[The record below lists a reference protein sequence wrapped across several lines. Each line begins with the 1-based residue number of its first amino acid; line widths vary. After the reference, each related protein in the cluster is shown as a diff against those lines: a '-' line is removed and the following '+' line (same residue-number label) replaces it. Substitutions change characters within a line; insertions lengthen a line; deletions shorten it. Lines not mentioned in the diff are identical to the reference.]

1 MLMSDDIF
9 TKIQRIV
16 IAGSGPAGLTAAVYA
31 ARADLEPIMIE
42 GFEAGGQLVT
52 TTHVENYPGFPA
64 GIMGP
69 DLIENMRKQAERF
82 GTRIL
87 RGNIKYV
94 DLQRRPFAVELEDG
108 HRLRT
113 HTFIIATGASAK
125 WLGLESEQMLR
136 RAGGGVTACATCDG
150 AFYRGKEVIVI
161 GGGDT
166 AMEEAMVLTKFASK
180 VTVIHRRDVLRAS
193 KIMQQRAFD
202 NPKIRFIWDTAV
214 EEVLGVEEK
223 RISAVRLHNLKNDE
237 ETIFPTQGMFL
248 AIGHTPNIEF
258 LGNQVKTDA
267 NGFIMVNS
275 PRTTTSIQGVFAAGD
290 VADPIYR
297 QAITAAGTGCAAAL
311 DAERYLEANGLA
323 HPHSLGSSKHEA
335 AV

>member
-1 MLMSDDIF
+1 MNDDLF
-9 TKIQRIV
+9 SETQRIV
-16 IAGSGPAGLTAAVYA
+16 IAGSGPAGLTAAIYA
-31 ARADLEPIMIE
+31 ARADLEPVMIE

-52 TTHVENYPGFPA
+52 TTHVENYPGFPD

-69 DLIENMRKQAERF
+69 DLIEHMRKQAERF

-87 RGNIKYV
+87 HGNIKHV
-94 DLQRRPFAVELEDG
+94 DLQRRPFVVHLDDG
-108 HRLRT
+108 RAIRA
-113 HTFIIATGASAK
+113 HTLIIATGASAK
-125 WLGLESEQMLR
+125 WLGLESEQILR

-150 AFYRGKEVIVI
+150 AFYRGKEVIVV

-166 AMEEAMVLTKFASK
+166 AMEEASVLTKFASK
-180 VTVIHRRDVLRAS
+180 VTVIHRRDTLRAS
-193 KIMQQRAFD
+193 KIMQQRAFN
-202 NPKIRFIWDTAV
+202 NPKIHFIWDTAV
-214 EEVLGVEEK
+214 EEVIGVEHK
-223 RISAVRLHNLKNDE
+223 KISAVRLHNLKTDE
-237 ETIFPTQGMFL
+237 KTIFPTEGMFL
-248 AIGHTPNIEF
+248 AIGHTPNIDF
-258 LGNQVKTDA
+258 LANQVKTDA

-275 PRTTTSIQGVFAAGD
+275 PRTTTSVQGVFAAGD

-323 HPHSLGSSKHEA
+323 HPHSAETSRQKA